1 MSQVIK
7 PAPSHGRAGQGP
19 VASLKVSSPAFWHT
33 GRTTAVVMRAVLA
46 GLAPAAILTI
56 VHWGGDA
63 VRVMA
68 LSMSA
73 CVVLEALC
81 QKMMDRPVTVDD
93 FSAVV
98 EGLLLAF
105 LLPAAAPWWLV
116 IIGAAMTVLIGK
128 MVFGGLGAT
137 PLCAPLVGWAA
148 LTISWPLL
156 MDPNSAAL
164 SAMYADPLTRLK
176 YFGAA
181 QATDI
186 SYGRLFL
193 GEQIGALGAGQAG
206 AVLLGGLYLLARGL
220 RRWEIPA
227 AFLAG
232 TVCMAM
238 AFYAV
243 NPQQYADPLF
253 HLLTGSTLLAA
264 FFLATDPSCS
274 PNRPL
279 AMLIYGFTGGCL
291 VILIR
296 VYGVYPDGAPFAVL
310 LINLLTP
317 QLADI
322 QPKPFGAR

>member
-7 PAPSHGRAGQGP
+7 PVSLA
-19 VASLKVSSPAFWHT
+19 VAAPAFWHS
-33 GRTTAVVMRAVLA
+33 GRTTALTMRIVLA
-46 GLAPAAILTI
+46 ALAPAAILA
-56 VHWGGDA
+56 VLHWGFDA

-68 LSMSA
+68 LSVSA
-73 CVVLEALC
+73 CVMLEALC

-116 IIGAAMTVLIGK
+116 IIGAALTVLLGK

-137 PLCAPLVGWAA
+137 PLCAPLVGWGA

-156 MDPNSAAL
+156 MDPNAAAL
-164 SAMYADPLTRLK
+164 VTMYTDPLVRLK

-181 QATDI
+181 HVADFG
-186 SYGRLFL
+186 YGRLFL
-193 GEQIGALGAGQAG
+193 GEQVSALGAGQAG
-206 AVLLGGLYLLARGL
+206 AVLLGGLYLAARGI

-232 TVCMAM
+232 AVCMATV
-238 AFYAV
+238 FYAV
-243 NPQQYADPLF
+243 NPQQYADPVF

-274 PNRPL
+274 PNRLP
-279 AMLIYGFTGGCL
+279 AMLIYGFVGGCL

-296 VYGVYPDGAPFAVL
+296 VYGTYTDGAPFAVL

-317 QLADI
+317 QLANM